1 MRQLSDLEMD
11 KAEALKDAR
20 TLIRRKYARMADRE
34 LNTRLPELEK
44 LIDRAIQSGKSLSDK
59 ELRRALEG
67 GE

>member
-20 TLIRRKYARMADRE
+20 VYIRRKYARMADRE
-34 LNTRLPELEK
+34 LNARLPELER
-44 LIDRAIQSGKSLSDK
+44 LIDKHIQSGRALTDK
-59 ELRRALEG
+59 ELRKAIEG